1 MTLGNKTGIY
11 AQGTSYTVK
20 HVLNAVKG
28 SILTHMDG
36 CMDVEAGSAE
46 WAAALPKTGYNKMPN
61 LQGGPKNLSEA
72 SQSLYSFPEYNT
84 S

>member
-11 AQGTSYTVK
+11 AQGTRYTVK

-46 WAAALPKTGYNKMPN
+46 WAAALPKTGI
-61 LQGGPKNLSEA
+61 
-72 SQSLYSFPEYNT
+72 
-84 S
+84 

>member
-1 MTLGNKTGIY
+1 MGFTDRHIDKSGVRQFTFLQIGSLMTLGNKTGIY

-46 WAAALPKTGYNKMPN
+46 WAAALPKTGI
-61 LQGGPKNLSEA
+61 
-72 SQSLYSFPEYNT
+72 
-84 S
+84 